1 MSPEVGEGS
10 TIDARYR
17 LLRRIGSGGMAD
29 VWLAEDSHLQRQV
42 ALKVLHRR
50 FAQDRE
56 FVERF
61 RREAEAAAGLS
72 HPNIVAV
79 YDRGDVDGTYYI
91 AMQLLE
97 GRSLKEMIDRGLA
110 PEQAVGLIRQ
120 VLEAAGF
127 AHRHG
132 VVHRDLKPQNVI
144 VDEEGKA
151 TVTDFGIARAGASE
165 ITQAGSVMG
174 TPHYLS
180 PEQAQGQAVTA
191 VSDLYSVGV
200 MLYEALA
207 GRVPFEADSAVA
219 IAMKQVSHTP
229 QRPSSIAPA
238 VSPALD
244 AVTMRAL
251 EKDPGQ
257 RFQSAEAF
265 IAALDAAGRD
275 PGGEH
280 GGTAA
285 FVALPSPVVGAED
298 AEAAEGDPEEEERK
312 RRRRFWMILAAAAVA
327 IGVFLGF
334 ALTRDTTTDV
344 PGVTGNQLN
353 VAIALLEQN
362 GFKVGEVDRV
372 QREVAV
378 NTVLEQ
384 DPPAGGAELDC
395 AFLGFFCSKP
405 KVGLTV
411 SAGPGSADVPGGLA
425 GMSQEEAVARLEEA
439 GFEAQVETVNSDR
452 VEAGL
457 VIRSDPSGG
466 STATRGSAV
475 VLTVSKGAKL
485 ATVPVLVGTQRSVAV
500 QQIRG
505 RGLTPSVEEEESAKP
520 AGEVIRQSPSAGS
533 ELPRGAAVSIV
544 VSKGEQKAR
553 VPNEIG
559 KERAEAVEAVRDAG
573 LRPSVQEQETEV
585 PQQVGR
591 VTDQFPPP
599 ARKSN
604 RAAKSRWSSASARR
618 KAKRKP
624 NEGRGALRRPLLRA
638 RRLPALGRG
647 GRGRLAAGR
656 P

>member
-1 MSPEVGEGS
+1 VAPEVGEG
-10 TIDARYR
+10 TTVDGRYR
-17 LLRRIGSGGMAD
+17 VLRRIGSGGMAD
-29 VWLAEDSHLQRQV
+29 VWLAEDPHLQRRV
-42 ALKVLHRR
+42 ALKVLHGR

-72 HPNIVAV
+72 HPNIVSV
-79 YDRGDVDGTYYI
+79 FDRGDVEGTYYI

-97 GRSLKEMIDRGLA
+97 GRSLKELIDQGLT
-110 PEQAVGLIRQ
+110 PEQSAGLIRQ
-120 VLEAAGF
+120 VLDAAGY

-144 VDEEGKA
+144 VDDEGKA

-229 QRPSSIAPA
+229 QRPSSINPA

-244 AVTMRAL
+244 AVVMRAL

-275 PGGEH
+275 PGAEH

-285 FVALPSPVVGAED
+285 FAPLPAPVVGADD
-298 AEAAEGDPEEEERK
+298 AAAEGDPEEERK
-312 RRRRFWMILAAAAVA
+312 RRRRFWAILAAVAVLLGA
-327 IGVFLGF
+327 LLGF
-334 ALTRDTTTDV
+334 ALTRDTTTEV
-344 PGVTGNQLN
+344 PGVTGNDLN
-353 VAIALLEQN
+353 VAISLLQQN
-362 GFKVGEVDRV
+362 GFAVGDIDRV
-372 QREVAV
+372 QRERAV

-384 DPPAGGAELDC
+384 DPGAGEASLDC
-395 AFLGFFCSKP
+395 AFLSFFCSKP
-405 KVGLTV
+405 KVSLTV
-411 SAGPGSADVPGGLA
+411 SAGPGSAQVPGGLA
-425 GMSQEEAVARLEEA
+425 GLSQGEAEEMVEEA
-439 GFEAQVETVNSDR
+439 GFVAQAESVNSDQL
-452 VEAGL
+452 EAGL
-457 VIRSDPSGG
+457 VIRSEPSGG
-466 STATRGSAV
+466 STATRGSTV
-475 VLTVSKGAKL
+475 VLTVSKGQKL
-485 ATVPVLVGTQRSVAV
+485 AKVPVLVGTQRSVAV

-505 RGLTPSVEEEESAKP
+505 RGLAPSVEEEESERP

-533 ELPRGAAVSIV
+533 ELPRGSSVAIV
-544 VSKGEQKAR
+544 VSKGRQQAK
-553 VPNEIG
+553 VPNLIG
-559 KERAEAVEAVRDAG
+559 KERREAVEEARAAG
-573 LRPSVQEQETEV
+573 LVPEVREEETEV
-585 PQQVGR
+585 PAQVGR

-599 ARKSN
+599 RSEVEPG
-604 RAAKSRWSSASARR
+604 SGMTLVVG
-618 KAKRKP
+618 KRIP
-624 NEGRGALRRPLLRA
+624 EGEGEA
-638 RRLPALGRG
+638 G
-647 GRGRLAAGR
+647 GE
-656 P
+656 

>member
-1 MSPEVGEGS
+1 MPPEVGEGS
-10 TIDARYR
+10 TVDGRYR
-17 LLRRIGSGGMAD
+17 VLHRIGSGGMAD
-29 VWLAEDSHLQRQV
+29 VWLAEDPHLQRRV
-42 ALKVLHRR
+42 ALKVLHGR

-72 HPNIVAV
+72 HPNIVSV
-79 YDRGDVDGTYYI
+79 FDRGDVEGTYYI

-97 GRSLKEMIDRGLA
+97 GRSLKELIDQGLT
-110 PEQAVGLIRQ
+110 PEQSAGLIRQ
-120 VLEAAGF
+120 VLDAAGY

-144 VDEEGKA
+144 VDDEGKA

-229 QRPSSIAPA
+229 QRPSSINPA

-244 AVTMRAL
+244 AVVMRAL
-251 EKDPGQ
+251 EKDPGR

-275 PGGEH
+275 PGAEH

-285 FVALPSPVVGAED
+285 FAPLPAPVVGPED
-298 AEAAEGDPEEEERK
+298 AEEGDPEEEERK
-312 RRRRFWMILAAAAVA
+312 RRRRFWAILAAVAVL
-327 IGVFLGF
+327 IGALLGF
-334 ALTRDTTTDV
+334 ALTRDTTTEV
-344 PGVTGNQLN
+344 PGVTGNDLN
-353 VAIALLEQN
+353 VAISLLQQN
-362 GFKVGEVDRV
+362 GFAVGDIDRV
-372 QREVAV
+372 QRERVV

-384 DPPAGGAELDC
+384 DPAAGETSLDC
-395 AFLGFFCSKP
+395 AFLSFFCSKP
-405 KVGLTV
+405 KVALTV
-411 SAGPGSADVPGGLA
+411 SSGPGSAAVPGGLA
-425 GMSQEEAVARLEEA
+425 GLSQSEAEEKVEEA
-439 GFEAQVETVNSDR
+439 GFVAQVSRVNSEG

-457 VIRSDPSGG
+457 VIRSEPSGG
-466 STATRGSAV
+466 TTATRGSTV
-475 VLTVSKGAKL
+475 VLVVSKGQKL
-485 ATVPVLVGTQRSVAV
+485 AKVPVLVGTQRSVAV
-500 QQIRG
+500 QRIRG
-505 RGLTPSVEEEESAKP
+505 RGLTPSVEEEESERP

-533 ELPRGAAVSIV
+533 ELPRGSSVSIV
-544 VSKGEQKAR
+544 VSKGRQQAK
-553 VPNEIG
+553 VPNLIG
-559 KERAEAVEAVRDAG
+559 KERREAVEEARAAG
-573 LRPSVQEQETEV
+573 LVPEVQEEETEV
-585 PQQVGR
+585 PAQVGR

-599 ARKSN
+599 GSEVEPGSGVTVVVGKR
-604 RAAKSRWSSASARR
+604 SA
-618 KAKRKP
+618 
-624 NEGRGALRRPLLRA
+624 EGESETEAE
-638 RRLPALGRG
+638 
-647 GRGRLAAGR
+647 
-656 P
+656 

>member
-1 MSPEVGEGS
+1 VPPEVGEGS
-10 TIDARYR
+10 TIDGRYR

-29 VWLAEDSHLQRQV
+29 VWLAEDPHLQRRV
-42 ALKVLHRR
+42 ALKILHRR
-50 FAQDRE
+50 FVQDRE

-79 YDRGDVDGTYYI
+79 YDRGDVEGTYYI

-97 GRSLKEMIDRGLA
+97 GRSLKALIDQGLT
-110 PEQAVGLIRQ
+110 PEQATPLIRQ
-120 VLEAAGF
+120 VLEAAGY

-144 VDEEGKA
+144 VDDEGKA

-200 MLYEALA
+200 ILYEALT

-219 IAMKQVSHTP
+219 IAMKQVSTAP
-229 QRPSSIAPA
+229 QRPSSIAPS

-244 AVTMRAL
+244 AVVMRAL

-275 PGGEH
+275 PGAAG

-285 FVALPSPVVGAED
+285 FAPLPAPAVVPGED
-298 AEAAEGDPEEEERK
+298 TDEEDEEERK
-312 RRRRFWMILAAAAVA
+312 RRRLWTWLAVAAVL
-327 IGVFLGF
+327 IGLLVGF

-353 VAIALLEQN
+353 VAISLLEQN
-362 GFKVGEVDRV
+362 DFKVGEISRV
-372 QREVAV
+372 QREVAA

-384 DPPAGGAELDC
+384 DPPPGDASLDC
-395 AFLGFFCSKP
+395 AFLSFFCSKP
-405 KVGLTV
+405 KVALTV
-411 SAGPGSADVPGGLA
+411 SSGPGSAQVPGGLA
-425 GMSQEEAVARLEEA
+425 GMSQEDATAKLEDVGFRVQPEA
-439 GFEAQVETVNSDR
+439 VNSDA

-457 VIRSDPSGG
+457 VIRSAPQGG
-466 STATRGSAV
+466 TTATRGSTV
-475 VLTVSKGAKL
+475 VLTVSKGQKL
-485 ATVPVLVGTQRSVAV
+485 AKVPVLVGTQRSVAV
-500 QQIRG
+500 QQIRSL
-505 RGLTPSVEEEESAKP
+505 GLSPSVEEEESAKP
-520 AGEVIRQSPSAGS
+520 AGEVIRQAPSAGS
-533 ELPRGAAVSIV
+533 ELPRGSSVSIV
-544 VSKGEQKAR
+544 VSEGEEQAK
-553 VPNEIG
+553 VPNTIG
-559 KERAEAVEAVRDAG
+559 SERAEAVEALRAAG
-573 LRPSVQEQETEV
+573 LVPAVSEQQTEV
-585 PQQVGR
+585 EAQVGR

-599 ARKSN
+599 GSEVEPGSQVTIVVGK
-604 RAAKSRWSSASARR
+604 RAVGTVE
-618 KAKRKP
+618 P
-624 NEGRGALRRPLLRA
+624 EGE
-638 RRLPALGRG
+638 
-647 GRGRLAAGR
+647 
-656 P
+656 